1 MSDTLIAGS
10 QASLTSGQTSADG
23 TNQATQQA
31 AASADGQTQGQQQS
45 ATSAATTQSN
55 ATSGSAQQTQT
66 QNQAYE
72 LKVPEGANLDASYLE
87 HTKAL
92 AKELGLSQEA
102 AQKLVERDAGL
113 MSSASERNMAQV
125 REKTEQ
131 WAKDAEADKEIG
143 GGNFQSS
150 VTDAKTALDKFGTP
164 EFKNL
169 LNQSGVG
176 NHPELIRLLSRVGK
190 AMRED
195 KMVTTSSQPARAQK
209 SFAEAFYP
217 SMSAN
222 KSE

>member
-10 QASLTSGQTSADG
+10 QAPPTGGQTSADG
-23 TNQATQQA
+23 TNATQTQQA
-31 AASADGQTQGQQQS
+31 AASADGQQQGTQQS
-45 ATSAATTQSN
+45 TAANSQTSN
-55 ATSGSAQQTQT
+55 ATSGSAQTQ
-66 QNQAYE
+66 QSDFD
-72 LKVPEGANLDASYLE
+72 LKLPEGSNLDASYLE
-87 HTKAL
+87 QTKAL

-102 AQKLVERDAGL
+102 AQKLVERDSGL
-113 MSSASERNMAQV
+113 LSSVSERNAVQV

-131 WAKDAEADKEIG
+131 WAKDAQADKEIG

-150 VTDAKTALDKFGTP
+150 VTDARTALDRFGSP
-164 EFKNL
+164 EFKNM

-176 NHPELIRLLSRVGK
+176 NHPELIRLLARVGK

>member
-10 QASLTSGQTSADG
+10 QASPTGQQTSADG
-23 TNQATQQA
+23 TSATQTQQA
-31 AASADGQTQGQQQS
+31 AASADGQQQGTQQSTAANSQTQGS
-45 ATSAATTQSN
+45 ATSGN
-55 ATSGSAQQTQT
+55 AQTQ
-66 QNQAYE
+66 QSDFE
-72 LKVPEGANLDASYLE
+72 LKLPEGSNLDASYLE
-87 HTKAL
+87 QTKAL

-102 AQKLVERDAGL
+102 AQKLVERDSGL
-113 MSSASERNMAQV
+113 MSSAHERNMATV

-131 WAKDAEADKEIG
+131 WAKDAQADKEIG

-150 VTDAKTALDKFGTP
+150 VTDARTALDKFGTP
-164 EFKNL
+164 EFKNM

-176 NHPELIRLLSRVGK
+176 NHPELIRLLARVGK

>member
-10 QASLTSGQTSADG
+10 QASPTGQQTSADG
-23 TNQATQQA
+23 TNATQTQQA
-31 AASADGQTQGQQQS
+31 AASADGQQQGTQQS
-45 ATSAATTQSN
+45 TSANSQTSN
-55 ATSGSAQQTQT
+55 ATSGSAQTQ
-66 QNQAYE
+66 QSDFD
-72 LKVPEGANLDASYLE
+72 LKLPDGSNLDASYLE
-87 HTKAL
+87 QTKAL

-102 AQKLVERDAGL
+102 AQKLVERDSGL
-113 MSSASERNMAQV
+113 LSSVSERNAVQV

-131 WAKDAEADKEIG
+131 WAKDAQADKEIG

-150 VTDAKTALDKFGTP
+150 VTDARTALDRFGSP
-164 EFKNL
+164 EFKNM

-176 NHPELIRLLSRVGK
+176 NHPELIRILARVGK

>member
-87 HTKAL
+87 QTKAL

-113 MSSASERNMAQV
+113 MSSVSERNTAQV

-143 GGNFQSS
+143 GSNFQSS
-150 VTDAKTALDKFGTP
+150 VTDARTALDKFGTP

-176 NHPELIRLLSRVGK
+176 NHPELIRLLARVGK

-195 KMVTTSSQPARAQK
+195 KMVTSSSQPARDQK
-209 SFAEAFYP
+209 SFADAFYP
-217 SMSAN
+217 SMAN

>member
-10 QASLTSGQTSADG
+10 QASPTGQQTSADG
-23 TNQATQQA
+23 TSATQPQQTP
-31 AASADGQTQGQQQS
+31 ASADGQQGTQQS
-45 ATSAATTQSN
+45 AAANSQTGN
-55 ATSGSAQQTQT
+55 ATSGNAQTQ
-66 QNQAYE
+66 QSDFE
-72 LKVPEGANLDASYLE
+72 LKLPEGSNLDASYLE
-87 HTKAL
+87 QTKAL

-102 AQKLVERDAGL
+102 AQKLVERDSGL
-113 MSSASERNMAQV
+113 LSSVSERNAVQV

-131 WAKDAEADKEIG
+131 WAKDAQADKEIG

-150 VTDAKTALDKFGTP
+150 VNDARTALDKFGSP
-164 EFKNL
+164 EFKNM

-176 NHPELIRLLSRVGK
+176 NHPELIRLLARVGK

>member
-10 QASLTSGQTSADG
+10 QASPTGQQTSADG
-23 TNQATQQA
+23 TSATQTQQA
-31 AASADGQTQGQQQS
+31 AASADGQQQGTQQSTAANSQTQGSVTSGNAQTQQS
-45 ATSAATTQSN
+45 DF
-55 ATSGSAQQTQT
+55 
-66 QNQAYE
+66 E
-72 LKVPEGANLDASYLE
+72 LKLPEGSNLDASYLE
-87 HTKAL
+87 QTKAL

-102 AQKLVERDAGL
+102 AQKLVERDSGL
-113 MSSASERNMAQV
+113 MSSAHERNMATV

-131 WAKDAEADKEIG
+131 WAKDAQADKEIG
-143 GGNFQSS
+143 GNNFQSS
-150 VTDAKTALDKFGTP
+150 VTDARTALDKFGTP
-164 EFKNL
+164 EFKNM

-176 NHPELIRLLSRVGK
+176 NHPELIRLLARVGK

-222 KSE
+222 KSD

>member
-10 QASLTSGQTSADG
+10 QASPTGQQTSADG
-23 TNQATQQA
+23 TSATQTQQA
-31 AASADGQTQGQQQS
+31 PASADGQQQGTQQS
-45 ATSAATTQSN
+45 AAANSQTQGS
-55 ATSGSAQQTQT
+55 ATSGNAQTQ
-66 QNQAYE
+66 QSDFE
-72 LKVPEGANLDASYLE
+72 LKLPEGSSLDASYLE
-87 HTKAL
+87 QTKAL

-102 AQKLVERDAGL
+102 AQKLVERDSGL
-113 MSSASERNMAQV
+113 MSSAHERNMATV

-131 WAKDAEADKEIG
+131 WAKDAQADKEIG
-143 GGNFQSS
+143 GNNFQSS
-150 VTDAKTALDKFGTP
+150 VTDARTALDKFGTP
-164 EFKNL
+164 EFKNM

>member
-10 QASLTSGQTSADG
+10 QASPTGQQTSADG
-23 TNQATQQA
+23 TNASQTQQA
-31 AASADGQTQGQQQS
+31 AASADGQQQGQQQS
-45 ATSAATTQSN
+45 TSANSQTQGS
-55 ATSGSAQQTQT
+55 ATSGNAQTQ
-66 QNQAYE
+66 QSDFE
-72 LKVPEGANLDASYLE
+72 LKLPEGSNLDASYLE
-87 HTKAL
+87 QTKAL

-102 AQKLVERDAGL
+102 AQKLVERDSGL
-113 MSSASERNMAQV
+113 MSSAHERNMAKV
-125 REKTEQ
+125 RENTEQ
-131 WAKDAEADKEIG
+131 WARDAQADKEIG
-143 GGNFQSS
+143 GNNFQSS

>member
-10 QASLTSGQTSADG
+10 QASPTGGQNSADG
-23 TNQATQQA
+23 TNATQTQQT
-31 AASADGQTQGQQQS
+31 AASADGQQQGQQQS
-45 ATSAATTQSN
+45 TAANSQTQGS
-55 ATSGSAQQTQT
+55 ATSGNAQTQT
-66 QNQAYE
+66 QQQAYE
-72 LKVPEGANLDASYLE
+72 LKLPEGSSLDASYLE
-87 HTKAL
+87 QTKAL

-102 AQKLVERDAGL
+102 AQKLVERDSGL
-113 MSSASERNMAQV
+113 MSSAHERNMAKV
-125 REKTEQ
+125 RENTEQ
-131 WAKDAEADKEIG
+131 WAKDAQADKEIG
-143 GGNFQSS
+143 GNNFQSS

>member
-10 QASLTSGQTSADG
+10 QASPTGQQTSADG
-23 TNQATQQA
+23 TSATQTQQTP
-31 AASADGQTQGQQQS
+31 ASADGQQGTQQS
-45 ATSAATTQSN
+45 AAANSQTGN
-55 ATSGSAQQTQT
+55 ATSGNAQAQQSDF
-66 QNQAYE
+66 E
-72 LKVPEGANLDASYLE
+72 LKLPEGSNLDASYLE
-87 HTKAL
+87 QTKAL

-102 AQKLVERDAGL
+102 AQKLVERDSGL
-113 MSSASERNMAQV
+113 LSSVSERNAVQV

-131 WAKDAEADKEIG
+131 WAKDAQADKEIG

-150 VTDAKTALDKFGTP
+150 VNDARTALDKFGSP
-164 EFKNL
+164 EFKNM

-176 NHPELIRLLSRVGK
+176 NHPELIRLLARVGK

>member
-10 QASLTSGQTSADG
+10 QASPTGGQTSADG
-23 TNQATQQA
+23 TNATQTQQA
-31 AASADGQTQGQQQS
+31 AASADGQQQGTQQS
-45 ATSAATTQSN
+45 TAANSQTSN
-55 ATSGSAQQTQT
+55 ATSGSAQTQ
-66 QNQAYE
+66 QSDFD
-72 LKVPEGANLDASYLE
+72 LKLPEGSNLDASYLE
-87 HTKAL
+87 QTKTL
-92 AKELGLSQEA
+92 ARELGLSQEA
-102 AQKLVERDAGL
+102 AQKLVERDSGL
-113 MSSASERNMAQV
+113 LSSVSERNAVQV

-131 WAKDAEADKEIG
+131 WAKDAQADKEIG

-150 VTDAKTALDKFGTP
+150 VTDARTALDRFGSP
-164 EFKNL
+164 EFKNM

-176 NHPELIRLLSRVGK
+176 NHPELIRILARVGK

>member
-10 QASLTSGQTSADG
+10 QATPTGGQTSADG
-23 TNQATQQA
+23 TNATQTQQA
-31 AASADGQTQGQQQS
+31 AASADGQQQGTQQS
-45 ATSAATTQSN
+45 TAANSQTSN
-55 ATSGSAQQTQT
+55 ATSGSAQTQ
-66 QNQAYE
+66 QSDFD
-72 LKVPEGANLDASYLE
+72 LKLPDGSNLDASYLE
-87 HTKAL
+87 QTKAL

-102 AQKLVERDAGL
+102 AQKLVERDSGL
-113 MSSASERNMAQV
+113 LSSVSERNAVQV

-131 WAKDAEADKEIG
+131 WAKDAQADKEIG

-150 VTDAKTALDKFGTP
+150 VTDARTALDRFGSP
-164 EFKNL
+164 EFKNM

-176 NHPELIRLLSRVGK
+176 NHPELIRILARVGK

>member
-10 QASLTSGQTSADG
+10 QASPTGQQTSADG
-23 TNQATQQA
+23 TSATQTQQTP
-31 AASADGQTQGQQQS
+31 ASADGQQGTQQS
-45 ATSAATTQSN
+45 AAANSQTGN
-55 ATSGSAQQTQT
+55 ATSGNAQTQ
-66 QNQAYE
+66 QSDFE
-72 LKVPEGANLDASYLE
+72 LKLPEGSNLDASYLE
-87 HTKAL
+87 QTKAL

-102 AQKLVERDAGL
+102 AQKLVERDSGL
-113 MSSASERNMAQV
+113 LSSVSERNAVQV

-131 WAKDAEADKEIG
+131 WAKDAQADKEIG

-150 VTDAKTALDKFGTP
+150 VNDARTALDKFGSP
-164 EFKNL
+164 EFKNM

-176 NHPELIRLLSRVGK
+176 NHPELIRLLARVGK